1 MARFTFASRRFGGIG
16 PRGCRSHRRP
26 RKECRH
32 SAAQCF
38 FRNWPNQRKRIL
50 PQSPS
55 CQNYLQRRAGSFRS
69 DIHCVGDNH
78 QILMMAGEECE
89 STTTGEYSFLTS
101 LASFVHAKELGP
113 DDRPKPGKAYLE
125 GISRQKQVSLAFFPL
140 DFRTNRK

>member
-1 MARFTFASRRFGGIG
+1 VDVEAIDAQEKNVGIQRRNVSSAIG
-16 PRGCRSHRRP
+16 PTSE
-26 RKECRH
+26 KE
-32 SAAQCF
+32 F
-38 FRNWPNQRKRIL
+38 FRRVPPVRI
-50 PQSPS
+50 
-55 CQNYLQRRAGSFRS
+55 YLQRRAGSFRS

-101 LASFVHAKELGP
+101 LASFVHVKELGP